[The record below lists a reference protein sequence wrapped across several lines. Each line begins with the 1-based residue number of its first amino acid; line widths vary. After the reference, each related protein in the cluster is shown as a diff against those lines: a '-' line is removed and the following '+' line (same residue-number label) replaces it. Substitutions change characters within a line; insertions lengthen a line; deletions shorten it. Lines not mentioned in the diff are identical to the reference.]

1 MRFDMLGLVVVTL
14 IQLKTDDG
22 QATIVTMVEMQLD
35 LVGVFRGYVL

>member
-1 MRFDMLGLVVVTL
+1 MRLGMLGLVVVTL

-35 LVGVFRGYVL
+35 LVGVFRDYVL